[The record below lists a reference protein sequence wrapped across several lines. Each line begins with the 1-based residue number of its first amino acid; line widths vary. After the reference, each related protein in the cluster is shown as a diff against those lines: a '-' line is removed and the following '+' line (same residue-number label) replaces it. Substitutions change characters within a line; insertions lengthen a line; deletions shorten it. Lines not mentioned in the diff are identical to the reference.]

1 MFIITHLKAHV
12 FRNTKAAIKL
22 VETNPSTRN
31 IKLLQK
37 LSGVT
42 NTSVTLIKRPGDAT
56 KTNNIKAAQENK
68 ANPVIKKPTYVLNIT
83 KNHLRN
89 NKETSPEKPHTFL
102 NSPRKLKEH
111 STHPTS
117 SINKTI
123 NKLPA
128 YSQLDVTDDDY
139 MNDIDDDGPLP
150 KKLEGQYKALDYS
163 LILDEVSKGLTPDKE
178 YILYRGTSSAAVVN
192 MLSNQSAGDKADI
205 NTPSPLE
212 SERKKQVSKGGFIP
226 EFSTDISTFDGFSR
240 GRYGVVVKI
249 KQRYLAPGSHSESGL
264 VVNRSAPIKI
274 LEVYDRTY
282 GKPELS
288 LPNAS

>member
-1 MFIITHLKAHV
+1 MFIVTHFKAHILHS
-12 FRNTKAAIKL
+12 TKAAIKL

-37 LSGVT
+37 LSGVKNTCTTLT
-42 NTSVTLIKRPGDAT
+42 N
-56 KTNNIKAAQENK
+56 
-68 ANPVIKKPTYVLNIT
+68 KK
-83 KNHLRN
+83 
-89 NKETSPEKPHTFL
+89 TSPETPHDIL
-102 NSPRKLKEH
+102 NQSQNLNEH
-111 STHPTS
+111 STQSTS
-117 SINKTI
+117 STNKII
-123 NKLPA
+123 NKLLA
-128 YSQLDVTDDDY
+128 YSQLDVTDEDF
-139 MNDIDDDGPLP
+139 MSDIDDDGPLP

-163 LILDEVSKGLTPDKE
+163 LVWDEVSKRLTPDKE
-178 YILYRGTSSAAVVN
+178 YILYRGTSSTGVVN
-192 MLSNQSAGDKADI
+192 MLSNQSAGDKVDI
-205 NTPSPLE
+205 NTPPPLE

-249 KQRYLAPGSHSESGL
+249 KQRYLAPGSHSESGF
-264 VVNRSAPIKI
+264 VVNRKAPIKI